1 VKQAQ
6 SVEIAY
12 LMNGEVLSSRRLSRK
27 GEWRAGLGAMAAAT
41 ALAAAAGG
49 VVGLALLA
57 AHRVVYGPAFVALW
71 IVVGLGS
78 AALAAARAADRAR
91 TFRIG
96 TSIDDDAFSATPLA
110 LVRRTAAGY
119 RIRVSRGFSG
129 RLPGGRAPLL
139 VESLTRDG
147 AADLP
152 LPPDSRAE
160 LMLGTA
166 TFVVTSAPDTGP
178 APALPNGILRRLV
191 RRVAMPLELAALAS
205 VLCAVPVGA
214 QIREAD
220 MRSAIPA
227 HATPWEIEK
236 LLRAEAQIQ
245 ARSLHQCFD
254 TMPIA
259 CQRPGYVGVG
269 VSLSREGEIRSHWIA
284 RSTYG
289 GDCPVNECLSEV
301 VGNWFFEPLP
311 ESMKVIL
318 PVQVLRTDK
327 PLPYGAARAAEDEE
341 RSAARVAAQ
350 TAAQD
355 EERAGAALAR
365 RGADEQGGRAHGP
378 AVVTPLRPSSAG
390 HGARTEIN

>member
-1 VKQAQ
+1 MKHAQ

-27 GEWRAGLGAMAAAT
+27 GEWRAGLSAMAAGA
-41 ALAAAAGG
+41 ALAVAAGAA
-49 VVGLALLA
+49 VGMALLA

-71 IVVGLGS
+71 VVVGLGA

-91 TFRIG
+91 TYRIG
-96 TSIDDDAFSATPLA
+96 ISIDDDAFSATPLA

-119 RIRVSRGFSG
+119 RIRVARGFSG
-129 RLPGGRAPLL
+129 RLSGGRAPLL

-147 AADLP
+147 GVDLP
-152 LPPDSRAE
+152 LQPDSRAE
-160 LMLGTA
+160 LTLGSA
-166 TFVVTSAPDTGP
+166 TFVVASARDAGP
-178 APALPNGILRRLV
+178 APALPKGVLRRLV

-214 QIREAD
+214 QIAEAD

-289 GDCPVNECLSEV
+289 ADCPVNECLSEV

-327 PLPYGAARAAEDEE
+327 PLPYGAARAAADEE
-341 RSAARVAAQ
+341 RTAARAAVQ
-350 TAAQD
+350 SVEQD
-355 EERAGAALAR
+355 RANAALAR
-365 RGADEQGGRAHGP
+365 RAAEEQGSRGGG
-378 AVVTPLRPSSAG
+378 LRPSVVRG
-390 HGARTEIN
+390 PRTEIN